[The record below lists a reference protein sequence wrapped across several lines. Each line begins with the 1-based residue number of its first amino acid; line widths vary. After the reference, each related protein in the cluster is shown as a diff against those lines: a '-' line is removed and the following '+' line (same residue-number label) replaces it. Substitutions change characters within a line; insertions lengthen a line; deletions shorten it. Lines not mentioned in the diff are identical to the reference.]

1 MAVVGICT
9 RWWQAQCMRCGST
22 WGAYLYDPGE
32 DEPYCYLCGIHAV
45 VTEEGPDDPDGIM
58 ILVRFK
64 GA

>member
-1 MAVVGICT
+1 
-9 RWWQAQCMRCGST
+9 MRCGST

-32 DEPYCYLCGIHAV
+32 DEPFCYLCGIHAV